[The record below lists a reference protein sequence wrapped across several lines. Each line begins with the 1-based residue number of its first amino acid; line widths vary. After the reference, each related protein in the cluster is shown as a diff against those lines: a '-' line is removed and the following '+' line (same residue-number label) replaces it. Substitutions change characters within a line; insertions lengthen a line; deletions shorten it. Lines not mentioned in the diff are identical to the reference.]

1 MVDTQADLL
10 SKKNKAYQLIE
21 GIRHRASDAFSNAE
35 FLTANNLPLDIP
47 DTAKEEAKKIFL
59 RAENAQATPTT
70 PSAANYLK
78 TLLDQYD
85 FDTAKQSKKMRSYI
99 VTKLVQFSEDS
110 NKHLALKALDTLGR
124 ASEVGL
130 FTTKI
135 DININTKPT
144 EDLER
149 EIHNILKGY
158 NIDVLEGQLLKVEGQ
173 LSLEREMLDD
183 AELEGDFVDIDGE
196 YEGDENSR

>member
-1 MVDTQADLL
+1 
-10 SKKNKAYQLIE
+10 
-21 GIRHRASDAFSNAE
+21 
-35 FLTANNLPLDIP
+35 
-47 DTAKEEAKKIFL
+47 
-59 RAENAQATPTT
+59 
-70 PSAANYLK
+70 
-78 TLLDQYD
+78 LLDQYD

-110 NKHLALKALDTLGR
+110 NKNLALKALDTLGR

-173 LSLEREMLDD
+173 LSLEREMLED
-183 AELEGDFVDIDGE
+183 AELEGDFVDIDE
-196 YEGDENSR
+196 DDDPIS

>member
-1 MVDTQADLL
+1 MVDIQETVLH
-10 SKKNKAYQLIE
+10 KNNKPYQLIE
-21 GIRHRASDAFSNAE
+21 GIRHRASDAFKNTE
-35 FLTANNLPLDIP
+35 FLKANNLPFASVE
-47 DTAKEEAKKIFL
+47 TAKEEAKEIFL
-59 RAENAQATPTT
+59 RAENAQPAPT
-70 PSAANYLK
+70 SLNAANYLK

-110 NKHLALKALDTLGR
+110 NKNLALKALDTLGR

-173 LSLEREMLDD
+173 LSLEREMLED
-183 AELEGDFVDIDGE
+183 AELEGDFVDIDE
-196 YEGDENSR
+196 DDDPIS